1 MTEDSHTAIDSEN
14 VSRRPSRR
22 PLSRLRY
29 DEHYLT
35 LQAIRGYV
43 GQIDLESL
51 ESLDNGVLAFRG
63 DSQRIFAT
71 TYTIRRYGNEE
82 TIEDVRNVIQNLWAS
97 ADEDIAKNC
106 VYWLILDS
114 DIIMPIRHDSPP
126 KPLSRD
132 ILGTLGHDA
141 RASDTFGL
149 PEFNPKLE
157 STELLAKELNIDL
170 IWADIIRQSLSQCL
184 IETHYVKNSSN
195 TSNTTFISRD
205 EIHAIIET
213 ILNSRAADNPKQ
225 FPEVSVASF
234 PSMQSNDYL
243 FEGMKIRP
251 EHLSSGRLAQ
261 HRDLLDDIHSKL
273 KRFGSCAIS
282 SDSSTMQFALQ
293 WTIVDETDDQR
304 CWFRIESFSI
314 QNGLALLDYI
324 DSYNFNYPIGF
335 IIDDINISSSRLF
348 LKVVDAARSNDSIW
362 VLGSIISFYQYLV
375 SSHKSIAT
383 NELQRRPVLL
393 DNESNRLNKNVFG
406 NQTKNTTNAE
416 HFNDNFFEELYF
428 EDNEYNEGRRNKTRK
443 FVKERYAVTNRM
455 RENERKLLFSPIG
468 SNFRTSRK
476 SKKKQQKIK
485 KSREDRHRTV
495 ITDDKSSTGTQE
507 EQQLIQERTNE
518 LDVLIAT
525 IYITAFGGSI
535 TIKTLQSYLNYS
547 EDIIGSMVDCLQEM
561 KLLYRQ
567 VGDESIH
574 GTNSLFLT
582 YICLALIE
590 EGFTTWNE
598 VISAAIICGD
608 SNQLEF
614 LMSQV
619 CFFKRL
625 DKAAITTALKNRIE
639 FNKQTLKPSSIKSKK
654 AVTLELEDWIRI
666 CRGIFHGN
674 LLRISQFETI
684 SLFDLPYLANH
695 FVPAIHN
702 EITKTNKRD
711 ISEFDNEDVSN
722 LARNWYRKVKTISL
736 PQIVTLNIID
746 GLVTQFEKLDPDL
759 ICAAL
764 KSLFCLRLEKRYMNR
779 LRELRTKVPN
789 YFEGLHIRDVVD
801 ILDCCFCISK
811 DLASL
816 WINSCDKKK
825 DELLL
830 LTRLMNETPY
840 ALPLREDDDGYGIF
854 FNASFSR
861 NILKD
866 SDIDIRDLIYHHSNA
881 LQILTYDNFDI
892 VSEIEEIEGQPL
904 ETQIFRLAFK
914 GHGTLAMESFSVEST
929 IPIKRFIGCS
939 SWNKY
944 LDLGHEILNSFY
956 ACSLEILNL
965 ICNQCDPKL
974 AYSKF
979 EKITLEASNLE
990 SPADLNWFL
999 VDNEFEFEPL
1009 QRVIPLFSKEYFEE
1023 IRGLP
1028 GSFKGTEYGY
1038 IRGNISFRSCYDEP
1052 WEHIFDSPPIVLD
1065 KISTLLDGINVV
1077 KLASETSDISPF
1089 RRWPIPT
1096 EESENAFSYIVG
1108 KSRDVLTEQHEKIL
1122 KK

>member
-1 MTEDSHTAIDSEN
+1 MTEDSHTTIESEN
-14 VSRRPSRR
+14 ESFRLDER
-22 PLSRLRY
+22 PLSKLRY

-35 LQAIRGYV
+35 LLAIRGYF

-51 ESLDNGVLAFRG
+51 EFLDNGVLAFRG
-63 DSQRIFAT
+63 HSQTILAAP
-71 TYTIRRYGNEE
+71 YTIRRYGNEE
-82 TIEDVRNVIQNLWAS
+82 TIEDVRNLIQNLWAS
-97 ADEDIAKNC
+97 AEEDISNNC

-114 DIIMPIRHDSPP
+114 DIIMPIRYDSPP
-126 KPLSRD
+126 KPLSRE

-141 RASDTFGL
+141 RASVTFGV
-149 PEFNPKLE
+149 PEFDPKLE

-170 IWADIIRQSLSQCL
+170 IWADLIRQSLSQRI
-184 IETHYVKNSSN
+184 IETNYLTYSSN
-195 TSNTTFISRD
+195 TTNSTFISRN
-205 EIHAIIET
+205 EIQAIIET
-213 ILNSRAADNPKQ
+213 ILNSRAADNLKQ

-261 HRDLLDDIHSKL
+261 HRDLLDDIYSKL

-293 WTIVDETDDQR
+293 WTIVDKTDDQR
-304 CWFRIESFSI
+304 CWFRIKSFSI
-314 QNGLALLDYI
+314 QNCLALLDFL
-324 DSYNFNYPIGF
+324 DSYSFNYPIGF
-335 IIDDINISSSRLF
+335 IVDDINISSSRLF

-383 NELQRRPVLL
+383 YELQRRPVLL
-393 DNESNRLNKNVFG
+393 DVDSNDSDKNIFG
-406 NQTKNTTNAE
+406 NQTRNTTHAE
-416 HFNDNFFEELYF
+416 LFNDNFFEELYF
-428 EDNEYNEGRRNKTRK
+428 EDNKYNEDRRNKTRK
-443 FVKERYAVTNRM
+443 FVKERYTITNRM
-455 RENERKLLFSPIG
+455 RENERKLLSSPIG
-468 SNFRTSRK
+468 SNFRTSKK
-476 SKKKQQKIK
+476 SQKKHQKIK
-485 KSREDRHRTV
+485 QNRVNRHRTV
-495 ITDDKSSTGTQE
+495 ITDDTSSRGTQDDR
-507 EQQLIQERTNE
+507 QLIQQRTEE

-535 TIKTLQSYLNYS
+535 TIQTLQSYLNYS
-547 EDIIGSMVDCLQEM
+547 EEKIVSMVDCLQDM

-567 VGDESIH
+567 VGDESIY

-582 YICLALIE
+582 YICLALID
-590 EGFTTWNE
+590 EGFATWNE
-598 VISAAIICGD
+598 VISAALICGD

-625 DKAAITTALKNRIE
+625 DKAAVTTALKNRIE
-639 FNKQTLKPSSIKSKK
+639 FNKQTLKLLSIDPKQT
-654 AVTLELEDWIRI
+654 VTLELEDWIRL

-674 LLRISQFETI
+674 LLRISQFETF
-684 SLFDLPYLANH
+684 SLFDRPYHANH
-695 FVPAIHN
+695 LVPAIHN

-711 ISEFDNEDVSN
+711 ISEFDTDDVPD

-736 PQIVTLNIID
+736 PQIITSNIID
-746 GLVTQFEKLDPDL
+746 GLVTQFEKLNPDF

-779 LRELRTKVPN
+779 LRELRSKVPN
-789 YFEGLHIRDVVD
+789 YFERLHIRDVMD
-801 ILDCCFCISK
+801 ILDCAFCISK

-825 DELLL
+825 DELRLL
-830 LTRLMNETPY
+830 NRLMNETPY
-840 ALPLREDDDGYGIF
+840 ALPVREDDDGYGIF

-861 NILKD
+861 NILND
-866 SDIDIRDLIYHHSNA
+866 SDVDIRDLVYHHCNA

-904 ETQIFRLAFK
+904 NTQIFRLAFK

-944 LDLGHEILNSFY
+944 LGLGHEILNSFY
-956 ACSLEILNL
+956 ACSLDILNI
-965 ICNQCDPKL
+965 ICNQRNPNL

-999 VDNEFEFEPL
+999 VDNEFELEPL
-1009 QRVIPLFSKEYFEE
+1009 QRVIPLFNKEFFEE

-1028 GSFKGTEYGY
+1028 ESFKGTEYGY
-1038 IRGNISFRSCYDEP
+1038 IRGSISIVSCYDEP
-1052 WEHIFDSPPIVLD
+1052 WEHILDSRPGVLD

-1096 EESENAFSYIVG
+1096 ENSENAFWYIVE
-1108 KSRDVLTEQHEKIL
+1108 KSRDVLTEEHKKIL
-1122 KK
+1122 EK